1 MRNGTGVYLDC
12 FIESLVAESAVLT
25 HVTVLCP
32 VLVLIGVYLHSG
44 GIFFLRGEGGG
55 VLANAHSI
63 GGREGCT

>member
-32 VLVLIGVYLHSG
+32 VLVLIGIYLHSG
-44 GIFFLRGEGGG
+44 GIFFFGGSFS
-55 VLANAHSI
+55 NSAHST

>member
-25 HVTVLCP
+25 HVTFLCP

-44 GIFFLRGEGGG
+44 GIFFFQGEF
-55 VLANAHSI
+55 
-63 GGREGCT
+63 

>member
-1 MRNGTGVYLDC
+1 MDS

-44 GIFFLRGEGGG
+44 GISFFFEGGG
-55 VLANAHSI
+55 
-63 GGREGCT
+63 G